1 MRRFAHTVRTV
12 CVLMLAMLA
21 VTATAE
27 NIYRS
32 VDADGNVTF
41 SNQPPANAVTV
52 DEVSVQP
59 GPSDAAQR
67 EAQERLQRQETTAN
81 EMREV
86 RERRLQQ
93 QQAAKP
99 AAPESVDREDP
110 INQYYGYP
118 DPDTARRDQVRDRL
132 QRRPVQLPAR
142 PVQLPARTV
151 PR

>member
-1 MRRFAHTVRTV
+1 MSRSAHTVRTA
-12 CVLMLAMLA
+12 CVLMLSMLA
-21 VTATAE
+21 GTATADT
-27 NIYRS
+27 IYRS

-41 SNQPPANAVTV
+41 SNKPPVNAVTV

-81 EMREV
+81 GLSEARQ
-86 RERRLQQ
+86 RRLQQ
-93 QQAAKP
+93 QQAASP
-99 AAPESVDREDP
+99 TAQEPVEREEP

-118 DPDTARRDQVRDRL
+118 DSDTTRRDQVRDRL
-132 QRRPVQLPAR
+132 QGR
-142 PVQLPARTV
+142 PVQLPARTL